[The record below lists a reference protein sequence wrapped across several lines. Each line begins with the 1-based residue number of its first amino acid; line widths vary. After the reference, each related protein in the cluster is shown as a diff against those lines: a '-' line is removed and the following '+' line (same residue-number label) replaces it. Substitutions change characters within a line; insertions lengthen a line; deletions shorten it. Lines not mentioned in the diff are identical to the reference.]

1 MKIFFAN
8 SAVFYTFFIIII
20 LFICLFSGI
29 KSCFL
34 LLIRVYLL
42 AQTVGIPNA
51 IKDFLS
57 DKKKA
62 FAVKKEI
69 KSK

>member
-8 SAVFYTFFIIII
+8 SAVFYSFLIIII

-29 KSCFL
+29 KNCFL
-34 LLIRVYLL
+34 LLIRVYIL

-51 IKDFLS
+51 IKDFLG
-57 DKKKA
+57 DKQKA
-62 FAVKKEI
+62 IAVQEGI
-69 KSK
+69 KNK

>member
-1 MKIFFAN
+1 MFF
-8 SAVFYTFFIIII
+8 SKGAVFHFFIIII
-20 LFICLFSGI
+20 LLIYLFSGI
-29 KSCFL
+29 KNPFL
-34 LLIRVYLL
+34 LLIRVYIL

-51 IKDFLS
+51 IKDFLG

>member
-1 MKIFFAN
+1 MKMFFSN
-8 SAVFYTFFIIII
+8 GAVFHSFLSSLFC
-20 LFICLFSGI
+20 LFIY
-29 KSCFL
+29 FL
-34 LLIRVYLL
+34 SKKKKLLIRVYIL

-51 IKDFLS
+51 IKDFLG